1 MSDPN
6 HAVID
11 LDLYKYAAAHVGEKK
26 SIVVTHKT
34 EGWSLPYKSRTEF
47 WGHWKK
53 KAGGALAEMNLTRD
67 SIWLPDEFDVEDIRT
82 PEPIANVLHTAKTM
96 VEGDLYLTGAKS
108 YEAYLGEGDSFRV
121 GVSTLLKYKDRD
133 PSAKPLAL
141 DAVTEYLQNKFKA
154 EMIRDIEADDMCVI
168 AAYKQPNS
176 FCIIEDKDYW
186 GCPVNVYDINR
197 RERGIVNCNKLG
209 HLFLDAKGAVRGEG
223 RIHFYYQVM
232 SEDTIDNYKANCFSE
247 VKWASKGAYH
257 ALVDC
262 KTDKECF
269 QAMVDTF
276 KMLYPEPKMIV
287 GWRGMPIL
295 IDWFYVMQE
304 MFWMAHMKRS
314 VDEPLVCVKSILD
327 NMGIDY

>member
-11 LDLYKYAAAHVGEKK
+11 LDLYKYSAAHVGEKK
-26 SIVVTHKT
+26 SIVATHKT

-53 KAGGALAEMNLTRD
+53 RAGGALAEMNMTRD
-67 SIWLPDEFDVEDIRT
+67 SIWLPDEFDIEDIRT

-232 SEDTIDNYKANCFSE
+232 SEDTIDNYKANCFSD
-247 VKWASKGAYH
+247 VKWASKSAYH

-269 QAMVDTF
+269 QAMVNTF
-276 KMLYPEPKMIV
+276 KTLYPEPKMIV

-295 IDWFYVMQE
+295 IDWFYIMQE
-304 MFWMAHMKRS
+304 MMWMAHMKRA
-314 VDEPLVCVKSILD
+314 VDEPLLDVKDILD
-327 NMGIDY
+327 RMGVDY